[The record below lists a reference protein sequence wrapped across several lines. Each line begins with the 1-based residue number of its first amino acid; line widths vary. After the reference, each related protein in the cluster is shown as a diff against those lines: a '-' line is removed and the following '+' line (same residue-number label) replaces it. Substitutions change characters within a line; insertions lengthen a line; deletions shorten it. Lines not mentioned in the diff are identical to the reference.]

1 MLGNMEYHLNSLT
14 IGPLLDDFQQKAHCY
29 KLWMIRKVEN
39 MAVFFQGSQRLLAM
53 AEINHLY

>member
-1 MLGNMEYHLNSLT
+1 MECHLNILT

-39 MAVFFQGSQRLLAM
+39 MAVFLQGSQGLLAM